1 MPALSSCCTALLT
14 RPTTLGTGK
23 LHRKYDES
31 LAQIADQQ
39 KSGNKLFVLDDSDY
53 AKRVIVERELD
64 RTPDTPPSNV
74 VFDDSSNFI
83 IYPTLLGIKSA
94 NSLPPV
100 RMMSEDIPIWC
111 TDTRLQLSTL

>member
-1 MPALSSCCTALLT
+1 MCCLACIALCVAICKPLALLT
-14 RPTTLGTGK
+14 RPTTGTGK

-31 LAQIADQQ
+31 LAQIAEQQ
-39 KSGNKLFVLDDSDY
+39 KSGNKLFVLDDADY
-53 AKRVIVERELD
+53 AKRVNVERELD

-94 NSLPPV
+94 AV
-100 RMMSEDIPIWC
+100 FE
-111 TDTRLQLSTL
+111 